1 MSLSMT
7 TAIGFCK
14 LAKPLSMAAVVVY
27 FKLAKPL
34 SMITAFGDLNHCQ
47 TAARVCSNLFR
58 FLLLFSPL
66 SAEDDVIDELLAA
79 RVFVR
84 ACSVFS
90 SHFLCSLLLK
100 TTPLKTYLQLG
111 FVRTC
116 IVFSS
121 YFLRSLLL
129 KTTPLTTY
137 LLAPNCRCL
146 VCMHMS
152 IFYFVIIP

>member
-1 MSLSMT
+1 MT
-7 TAIGFCK
+7 
-14 LAKPLSMAAVVVY
+14 AVIKY

-34 SMITAFGDLNHCQ
+34 SMTTAFGDLNHCQ
-47 TAARVCSNLFR
+47 TAAGVCSNLFR
-58 FLLLFSPL
+58 FLLPFSL
-66 SAEDDVIDELLAA
+66 LYAEDDAIDELLEA

-84 ACSVFS
+84 ACSIFS

-100 TTPLKTYLQLG
+100 TMPLTTYLQLG

-116 IVFSS
+116 FVFSS
-121 YFLRSLLL
+121 YFLCSLLL

-146 VCMHMS
+146 VCMYMS